1 MQKSEKER
9 AAALAALGEDFQAE
23 APRQYPSVAAVIAA
37 AASPAETRPPAQP
50 AKDDEPSRPRARVHA
65 DAKRRRPGRPAK
77 GVRMVPFSTR
87 IAEEQRE
94 AVDRLLAR
102 LPSLTLTELL
112 GEAMADVLRKSK
124 YR

>member
-1 MQKSEKER
+1 
-9 AAALAALGEDFQAE
+9 
-23 APRQYPSVAAVIAA
+23 
-37 AASPAETRPPAQP
+37 
-50 AKDDEPSRPRARVHA
+50 
-65 DAKRRRPGRPAK
+65 
-77 GVRMVPFSTR
+77 MVPFSTR